1 MKLLPTLIA
10 VAFTAVSY
18 CAVAA
23 DAANTPAPA
32 KTEATAPKKLTPQQE
47 KMKAC
52 NAQAKEKALKGA
64 DRKTFMRT
72 CLKKSK
78 KDVPAPAAQ

>member
-23 DAANTPAPA
+23 DAAKTPAPA
-32 KTEATAPKKLTPQQE
+32 NTEAAAPKKLTPQQE

-52 NAQAKEKALKGA
+52 NAEAREKALKGG
-64 DRKTFMRT
+64 DRKAFMRA
-72 CLKKSK
+72 CLKKERS
-78 KDVPAPAAQ
+78 APAAK